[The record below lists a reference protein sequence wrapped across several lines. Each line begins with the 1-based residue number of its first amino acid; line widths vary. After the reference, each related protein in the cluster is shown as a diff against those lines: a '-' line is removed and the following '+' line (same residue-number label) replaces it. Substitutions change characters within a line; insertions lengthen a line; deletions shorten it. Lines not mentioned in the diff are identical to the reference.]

1 MALFVWPRSNPVR
14 ARAAYIFFAA
24 SCVLALLVAA
34 LPAAAQMSIFDK
46 PAWEKELRRVMW
58 RHKSCLALGD
68 FIWEVGDAQKI
79 ITRDFSLRGTPPSPE
94 TWVPLDDVSA
104 FVFATYLLERNK
116 GVLDEQQIDALTM
129 RSGFNAPMSESCTI
143 ATSVESCY
151 GRLAV
156 PRGEKGTF
164 YYGPGH
170 LQKLAMDLDLGTFR
184 DGDMRDEYGS
194 YIGNYTRFQFQ
205 TMRMLD
211 GLRMTPDNLSKLLR
225 SIVSGDLYMY
235 EHLGENAVCLDPA
248 LCKDTKVLHAPAPR
262 TRDYSLGHWVEKSRD
277 GKIQAYSAAGASGIY
292 VWISADKKYYGYV
305 IPKED
310 SAKGSQ
316 GARTMGGIGCGQV
329 MMRIV
334 SNATA
339 ARPKK

>member
-1 MALFVWPRSNPVR
+1 MRGAH
-14 ARAAYIFFAA
+14 IFFAV
-24 SCVLALLVAA
+24 SCVLSLLVAG
-34 LPAAAQMSIFDK
+34 LPAAAQMNIFDK

-58 RHKSCLALGD
+58 RHKSCVALGD

-79 ITRDFSLRGTPPSPE
+79 ITRDFSLRGKPPSPE
-94 TWVPLDDVSA
+94 TWVPLRDVSS

-116 GVLDEQQIDALTM
+116 GVLDQSQIDALSM
-129 RSGFNAPMSESCTI
+129 RSGFNAPMSESCDI

-151 GRLAV
+151 GRLAAT
-156 PRGEKGTF
+156 RGEKGTF

-184 DGDMRDEYGS
+184 DGDMRDEFGS
-194 YIGNYTRFQFQ
+194 YLGNYTRFQFQ

-225 SIVSGDLYMY
+225 SIVAGDLYMY

-248 LCKDTKVLHAPAPR
+248 VCKDSKVLYAPAPR
-262 TRDYSLGHWVEKSRD
+262 TRDYSLGHWVEKNRS
-277 GKIQAYSAAGASGIY
+277 GAVQAYSAAGVSGIY

-305 IPKED
+305 IPSD
-310 SAKGSQ
+310 DGSNAPM
-316 GARTMGGIGCGQV
+316 GNRTMGGMGCGQT
-329 MMRIV
+329 MMRV
-334 SNATA
+334 VTHATA
-339 ARPKK
+339 ARPAQ